1 MPYTLVYVDVKK
13 EYVDD
18 FKKITLY
25 NCENSRLEEGN
36 ISFDCVQSKED
47 ETKFVLLEHFRDSDA
62 IEYHKTTEHY
72 KKWAAT
78 VGDMMASPRTKTVC
92 EMIK

>member
-1 MPYTLVYVDVKK
+1 MPFTLVYVDVKK
-13 EYVDD
+13 EFVED

-36 ISFDCVQSKED
+36 ISFDLVQSKDD
-47 ETKFVLLEHFRDSDA
+47 ETKFVLLEHFRDNDA

-72 KKWAAT
+72 KKWAST
-78 VGDMMASPRTKTVC
+78 VNDMMASKRTKTVC
-92 EMIK
+92 EKVE